1 MVNIMSL
8 YSEYLDAKSELISKD
23 LKFKNAVEK
32 WFNEHPKLI
41 LIQPLA
47 MADKILMDHFTIVST
62 SDFQNYIHDFE
73 QAFEVRCIRIHHQEI
88 IIPEECVEDVWKFHF
103 REMKL

>member
-1 MVNIMSL
+1 MSL

-23 LKFKNAVEK
+23 LKFKAAVED
-32 WFNEHPKLI
+32 WFNQHQKII

-47 MADKILMDHFTIVST
+47 MVDKITMDHFTIVAT
-62 SDFQNYIHDFE
+62 SEFQNYIHEFE
-73 QAFEVRCIRIHHQEI
+73 QTFEVRCIRIHHQEI

-103 REMKL
+103 REMK